1 MALFSILSLVIH
13 QINFQMEQKDKGTEV
28 QGAGSATDYL
38 SKNTREELTVKM
50 AQSVLEYT
58 LGDKLKKL
66 DSELAIDG
74 VFVTCE
80 EIPCAE
86 KDRRQ
91 HQAKIE
97 VQVDGLG
104 GIVAPLFLEKTY
116 IGFCLEHLIS
126 KVINKFDDDFFP
138 VLCPYIKAKEAFAKM
153 LNGGSDLDNI
163 EFGMMR

>member
-1 MALFSILSLVIH
+1 
-13 QINFQMEQKDKGTEV
+13 MEQKDKGTEV
-28 QGAGSATDYL
+28 QGTASAL
-38 SKNTREELTVKM
+38 ENFSQNTRKDLTTTM
-50 AQSVLEYT
+50 ADSVLEFT
-58 LGDKLKKL
+58 LQDKLKKL
-66 DSELAIDG
+66 DAELAIDG

-126 KVINKFDDDFFP
+126 RVIN
-138 VLCPYIKAKEAFAKM
+138 
-153 LNGGSDLDNI
+153 
-163 EFGMMR
+163 